1 MARHH
6 PDLVMCRKQPGV
18 SLARLCE
25 KCDGK
30 CPVCDSYV
38 RPTAPVKICDECAF
52 GGAAARCV
60 VCSAPGASDA
70 YYCKECVQQEKDVR
84 LARGRA
90 AARAPRCLTNQPSAS
105 SPARS
110 ATAAQRSFQWAAQRR
125 RGTLTR
131 KSSR

>member
-1 MARHH
+1 MAARHH

-84 LARGRA
+84 LARRAA
-90 AARAPRCLTNQPSAS
+90 AARARPRYLTDQP
-105 SPARS
+105 PAPPP
-110 ATAAQRSFQWAAQRR
+110 AARRLPKGHFSGRRKGVAA
-125 RGTLTR
+125 L
-131 KSSR
+131 